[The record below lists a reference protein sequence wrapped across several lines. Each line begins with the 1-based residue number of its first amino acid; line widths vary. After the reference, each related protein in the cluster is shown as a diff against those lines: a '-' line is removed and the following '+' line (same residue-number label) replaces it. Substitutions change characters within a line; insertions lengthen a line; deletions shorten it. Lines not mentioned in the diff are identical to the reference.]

1 MPKIKG
7 KAKANK
13 AQEHKN
19 DRRKKQ
25 ASFIAEQDDFDLD
38 AVVNEL
44 IWQSQRPASE
54 TRPHINPTVECPI
67 CSQLYPRNR
76 IELHASDCTGG
87 FVDDAPSTSKK
98 KNTIATGV
106 ALNEAKRKK
115 TKSAFIENVNYYVE
129 SDDLLAVDGVG
140 FNNEVTDSG
149 WETRGQIR
157 FT

>member
-13 AQEHKN
+13 APEHKN

-38 AVVNEL
+38 AAVNEL
-44 IWQSQRPASE
+44 IGNLNGLLLKQ
-54 TRPHINPTVECPI
+54 
-67 CSQLYPRNR
+67 NR

-87 FVDDAPSTSKK
+87 FVDDVPSTSKK

-115 TKSAFIENVNYYVE
+115 TKNTFVENVNYYVE

-140 FNNEVTDSG
+140 FNNEVTNSG